1 MKKHTILPLIF
12 LFCIIGTICCSC
24 GSKDDDSN
32 ESKNIEP
39 KIIYEEN
46 GLSIYYKGYTKKDN
60 GVGLDL
66 LIENNSDKTYN
77 IQTDNFYING
87 YSVQDA
93 FSAHIKA
100 GKKANEDIRI
110 LKSELEK
117 NDLSYGKVEDI
128 EFNFHVFNS
137 DDWSD
142 SFDSPTI
149 SLKNHDSN
157 SNNNEISKENTSQTE
172 RIETVA
178 EPVTDSPTEHH
189 YNNKIEEEKEM
200 YKNDFFK
207 LMQSYNS
214 VSENDFDL
222 STIQPGNI
230 RTKFHISNDDIY
242 IEFIEIDNKDI
253 SLSIHGSDEVLKEC
267 IGDLIPSLKN
277 EITKNDVFQAWND
290 IINNNYE
297 INGIQISYY
306 SWYGSTRIEMEFDK
320 ELIK

>member
-24 GSKDDDSN
+24 GNKDDDSN
-32 ESKNIEP
+32 ESKNIES

-60 GVGLDL
+60 GIGLDL

-117 NDLSYGKVEDI
+117 NDLSYDKVEDI

-157 SNNNEISKENTSQTE
+157 SNNNEVNKEKDTDSLISISSSKEYVEKINELIS
-172 RIETVA
+172 INDIGVKYGA
-178 EPVTDSPTEHH
+178 LIGAKDGSSFH
-189 YNNKIEEEKEM
+189 YN
-200 YKNDFFK
+200 
-207 LMQSYNS
+207 
-214 VSENDFDL
+214 DL
-222 STIQPGNI
+222 SFELYLFPENSQELEEAKQGTFSFTLEG
-230 RTKFHISNDDIY
+230 F
-242 IEFIEIDNKDI
+242 
-253 SLSIHGSDEVLKEC
+253 G
-267 IGDLIPSLKN
+267 
-277 EITKNDVFQAWND
+277 EITMNSKVNGNF
-290 IINNNYE
+290 ILLYE
-297 INGIQISYY
+297 I
-306 SWYGSTRIEMEFDK
+306 EDK
-320 ELIK
+320 DVINAFYKVK